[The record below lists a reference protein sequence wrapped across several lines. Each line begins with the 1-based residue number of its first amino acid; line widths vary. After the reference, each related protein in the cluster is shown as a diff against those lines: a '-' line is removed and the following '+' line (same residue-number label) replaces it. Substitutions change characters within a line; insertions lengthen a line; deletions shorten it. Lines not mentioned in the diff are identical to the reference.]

1 MAEGSPK
8 PRLLR
13 SVRARVTA
21 AAVIGLLAVLVV
33 AAVLSVAT
41 QRRFLTEELE
51 ETLVAAAD
59 THAREAEAEGA
70 EDLPSPTDDDGVAQI
85 VDADGIVVA
94 STPNLAGRPPIA
106 DPPPEGEASVKR
118 TIDGIPF
125 DAGPYLVLS
134 RRAGTNVIHVGATL
148 ADIDES
154 SRILATSFAVAIPV
168 VTFVLAVLVWRLVG
182 RTLRPVE
189 AIRAEVDAI
198 EGADLH
204 RRVPQPDGDDEIARL
219 ARTMNSMLGR
229 VEAASARQRRFVG
242 DASHELRTPLTRMRA
257 ELEVDLA
264 HPAEADLTAT
274 HRSALDEVIGL
285 QRLVDDLLALARSDA
300 GVVATSNTGV
310 DLSALARRQADRVTR
325 PGLAVDIRA
334 GAVVVPGDADDL
346 ARAVGNV
353 VDNAARY
360 ARAGIWIEV
369 ALRDGHGVL
378 AVADDG
384 PGIPEADRERVF
396 ERFTRLDAARGAGTG
411 GTGLGLAIAR
421 EIVERHGGTIR
432 VDPDRDD
439 GARLVIELP
448 ATRS

>member
-1 MAEGSPK
+1 MAEASRK

-21 AAVIGLLAVLVV
+21 AAVIGVLAVLVV
-33 AAVLSVAT
+33 AAVLLVAT

-51 ETLVAAAD
+51 ETLVEAAD
-59 THAREAEAEGA
+59 THARQAEAEGA
-70 EDLPSPTDDDGVAQI
+70 EDLPSPSDDDGVAQI
-85 VDADGIVVA
+85 VDGDGIVVA

-106 DPPPEGEASVKR
+106 DPPPEGEASVTR

-134 RRAGTNVIHVGATL
+134 RRAGTNVIHVGATR

-154 SRILATSFAVAIPV
+154 SRILATSFAVAIPA
-168 VTFVLAVLVWRLVG
+168 VTLVLAVLVWWLVG

-198 EGADLH
+198 EGSDLH
-204 RRVPQPDGDDEIARL
+204 RRVPQPEGDDEIARL

-325 PGLAVDIRA
+325 PGLAVDVRA

-396 ERFTRLDAARGAGTG
+396 ERFTRLDDGRARDAG
-411 GTGLGLAIAR
+411 GLGLGLSMVKT
-421 EIVERHGGTIR
+421 IVERHGGTVEVADAPIG
-432 VDPDRDD
+432 
-439 GARLVIELP
+439 GARFAVRLP
-448 ATRS
+448 AA